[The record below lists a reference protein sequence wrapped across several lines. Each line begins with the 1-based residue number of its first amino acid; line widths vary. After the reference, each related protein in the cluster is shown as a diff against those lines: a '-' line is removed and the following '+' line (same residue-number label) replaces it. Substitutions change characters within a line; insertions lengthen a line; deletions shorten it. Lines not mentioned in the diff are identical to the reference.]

1 MISGRATAPRTM
13 CTRPR
18 SDIPQT
24 SAPGGGREMAARLGV
39 EPVELASDHAVFTL
53 RPPELASLLVG

>member
-1 MISGRATAPRTM
+1 M